1 MPRSNRLEESEVKEP
16 QESSE
21 MDNETSE
28 TVISPESD
36 DSKAKRPRP
45 GRSSADSK
53 KSSKEASPKKALS
66 SSRKPAARN
75 SSSTKSRPKRSSR
88 TSISE
93 ENPIESV
100 PAPSMQ
106 TPRMLQ
112 LYRSTVKDALMS
124 EFDYQNVMELPMIK
138 KVVINIGMGEVKTNS
153 RAMES
158 ATRDLGLITG
168 QKPVITRAKKS
179 IAGFKLREGEPIGT
193 SVTLRGNRMYEF
205 MDRLLNAALPRIRDF
220 RGVSNKAFDGRG
232 NYSLGIN
239 EQVIFPEIDY
249 GQIDRVRGMQIS
261 IVTSAKTDLE
271 AMRVLHLMGMPF
283 VRDGANNRGSRG

>member
-36 DSKAKRPRP
+36 DSKAKRPKP

-271 AMRVLHLMGMPF
+271 AMRLLHLMGMPF

>member
-1 MPRSNRLEESEVKEP
+1 MPRSNRLKESEVQEP

-21 MDNETSE
+21 IENQPSE
-28 TVISPESD
+28 AVVSPGSE
-36 DSKAKRPRP
+36 DSKAKRPKVS
-45 GRSSADSK
+45 RSGATAK
-53 KSSKEASPKKALS
+53 KSSRKESPS
-66 SSRKPAARN
+66 SSVKPARSN
-75 SSSTKSRPKRSSR
+75 TSSTKSRPKRSNT
-88 TSISE
+88 TSLSE
-93 ENPIESV
+93 ETPMESL
-100 PAPSMQ
+100 PKPSGQ

-112 LYRSTVKDALMS
+112 LYRSSVKEGLMA
-124 EFDYQNVMELPMIK
+124 EFEYQNVMELPMIK

-153 RAMES
+153 KAMEN

-232 NYSLGIN
+232 NYSLGIS

-249 GQIDRVRGMQIS
+249 GQIDRVRSMQIS

-271 AMRVLHLMGMPF
+271 GMRLLHLMGMPF
-283 VRDGANNRGSRG
+283 VRDGANNR